1 MVLFTSK
8 GACGQDLLADLAGL
22 MQRASCMDYVYSI
35 SYRMAQPMQL
45 FWIV

>member
-8 GACGQDLLADLAGL
+8 GARGQDLLADLAGL
-22 MQRASCMDYVYSI
+22 MQRASCMDSI
-35 SYRMAQPMQL
+35 SYRMAQPMQI